1 MKTVWLICLLV
12 SSLFLIGVVFRQ
24 KLSWSW
30 LKRFALQLVAAALT
44 LYLLNY
50 SGIVSGLEVPLN
62 LITIGTVVLLGLPGI
77 ALVLGLQG
85 VLF

>member
-1 MKTVWLICLLV
+1 MKTIWLVCLIV

-30 LKRFALQLVAAALT
+30 IKLFALQLVAAALA

-50 SGIVSGLEVPLN
+50 SGIISGLEVPLN
-62 LITIGTVVLLGLPGI
+62 PVTIGTVVLLGIPGI

>member
-1 MKTVWLICLLV
+1 MKTIWLICLIV
-12 SSLFLIGVVFRQ
+12 SSLFLIAVVFRQ
-24 KLSWSW
+24 KLSWGW
-30 LKRFALQLVAAALT
+30 VKHFALQLVAAALA

-50 SGIVSGLEVPLN
+50 SGIISGLEVPLN
-62 LITIGTVVLLGLPGI
+62 PVTIGTVVLLGVPGI